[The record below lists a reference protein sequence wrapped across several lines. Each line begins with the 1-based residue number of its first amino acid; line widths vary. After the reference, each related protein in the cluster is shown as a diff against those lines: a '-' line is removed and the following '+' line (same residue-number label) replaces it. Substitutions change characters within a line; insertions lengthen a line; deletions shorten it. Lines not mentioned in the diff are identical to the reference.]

1 MARLARVVVPDI
13 PHHITQRGNRRQ
25 SVFFSNND
33 KTEYM
38 SFLKEEAAKNKVL
51 IWAWCLMDNH
61 VHFIAVPSTEESLAR
76 TFGDTHKRY
85 TRMINFREKWRGY
98 LWQGR
103 FSSFPM
109 DEPYL
114 FSAVRYIERNPVEA
128 GMVNRAEDYPWSSAK
143 AHVYRT
149 SDALLSPS
157 FLAERIQDW
166 AEYLRTPDEKQT
178 KRFDRHSKTGRPMGD
193 EGFLH
198 RLEQL
203 TGRVLQK
210 AKPGPRSFVGIK

>member
-25 SVFFSNND
+25 SVFFSVSD
-33 KTEYM
+33 RAEYI
-38 SFLKEEAAKNKVL
+38 SFLKVESAKNKVL

-61 VHFIAVPSTEESLAR
+61 VHFVAVPSTEESLAK

-114 FSAVRYIERNPVEA
+114 FSAVRYVERNPVEA
-128 GMVNRAEDYPWSSAK
+128 GIVSRAEDYAWSSAK
-143 AHVYRT
+143 AHVYGVA
-149 SDALLSPS
+149 DPLLSPS
-157 FLAERIQDW
+157 FLDERIQNW
-166 AEYLRTPDEKQT
+166 PEYLCVADEDQT
-178 KRFDRHSKTGRPMGD
+178 KRFNRHSKTGRPMG
-193 EGFLH
+193 ENGFLLK
-198 RLEQL
+198 LEQL

-210 AKPGPRSFVGIK
+210 AKPGPKNYAEIK